1 MLRRKGWIF
10 CCSIVIS
17 LFLFYKQLPA
27 TTEPVVKKSNSL
39 ATKNILEFSND
50 FPTQGIIERKV
61 PENDFVNINIDVNRK
76 QKIDGIKFK
85 ERLYIPFDFLSEYFG
100 LYGEF
105 VSDNSFKWYHVNPL
119 FADAVAVYPRY
130 TISAEYLSFQTSN
143 VPKRARVKC
152 ICGKHEVPITTQWDP
167 KGYYYPT
174 QIAQYGLS
182 FLSKYHVE
190 SKSKTQKK
198 ISIPQ
203 GKNYYMLPPSYDF
216 GYVTNFNL
224 KCLNYSGTKTQH

>member
-1 MLRRKGWIF
+1 MIRRKGVHWIF
-10 CCSIVIS
+10 CLTLLIS
-17 LFLFYKQLPA
+17 LYLFYKQLPA
-27 TTEPVVKKSNSL
+27 TTESVVKNINSL
-39 ATKNILEFSND
+39 STKNILESSDNILM
-50 FPTQGIIERKV
+50 QSVIESE
-61 PENDFVNINIDVNRK
+61 PSENKFKKINIDVNRN
-76 QKIDGIKFK
+76 QKIGGIKF
-85 ERLYIPFDFLSEYFG
+85 RDSLYIPFNFLSEYFG
-100 LYGEF
+100 IYGDY
-105 VSDNSFKWYHVNPL
+105 VSDNCFKWYHVNPV
-119 FADAVAVYPRY
+119 FADPLAVYPKY

-198 ISIPQ
+198 ISIFQ
-203 GKNYYMLPPSYDF
+203 GKESFNY
-216 GYVTNFNL
+216 N
-224 KCLNYSGTKTQH
+224 